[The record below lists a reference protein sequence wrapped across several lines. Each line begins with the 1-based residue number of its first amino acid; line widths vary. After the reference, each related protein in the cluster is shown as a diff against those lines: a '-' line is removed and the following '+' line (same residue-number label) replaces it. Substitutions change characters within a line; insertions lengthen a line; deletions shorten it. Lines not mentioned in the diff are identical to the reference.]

1 MGDAMTFTR
10 CSVTAKLSVTTTR
23 NLGDLDNMA
32 DPTDILDMT
41 LTDSLADGRGE
52 DAGNLLYFTSGSIAA
67 SGSAAFDLAGTLTDA
82 YGSTVNFDRVKGIFV
97 KNTSTTNGSQINVVD
112 THGIYSVASG
122 DGVKLIPGTNGA
134 AFMYIFTP
142 DATAWDVTATSKD
155 TITLNNID
163 SSNIATYQI
172 AVIGAEIDSS
182 SSSSS
187 PSSSSSSSSSS
198 DSSSSTAAQNS
209 SSSST

>member
-10 CSVTAKLSVTTTR
+10 CTVNAKLDVTTTK
-23 NLGDLDNMA
+23 NLGDLDDMA
-32 DPTDILDMT
+32 DPTDVLGMSIS
-41 LTDSLADGRGE
+41 DSLADGRGE

-67 SGSAAFDLAGTLTDA
+67 SGSQAFDLMGSLTTA
-82 YGSTVNFDRVKGIFV
+82 YGDTVNFDRVKGIFV

-122 DGVKLIPGTNGA
+122 DGVKLIPGSNGA

-142 DATAWDVTATSKD
+142 DATAWDVTAGSKD
-155 TITLNNID
+155 TITLTNAD
-163 SSNIATYQI
+163 ASNAATYQI

-187 PSSSSSSSSSS
+187 SSSSPSSS
-198 DSSSSTAAQNS
+198 SSSSTAAQNS
-209 SSSST
+209 SSSSSST

>member
-1 MGDAMTFTR
+1 MGDAMTFSR
-10 CSVTAKLSVTTTR
+10 CSITAKLDVTTSK

-32 DPTDILDMT
+32 DPIDVLAMT
-41 LTDSLADGRGE
+41 VTDSLADGRGE

-67 SGSAAFDLAGTLTDA
+67 SGSAAFDLMGSLSTA
-82 YGSTVNFDRVKGIFV
+82 YGDTVNFDRIKGLFV

-122 DGVKLIPGTNGA
+122 DGVKLIPGNNGA
-134 AFMYIFTP
+134 SFLYIFTP
-142 DATAWDVTATSKD
+142 DATAWDVTAGSKD
-155 TITLNNID
+155 TITLTNAD
-163 SSNIATYQI
+163 ASNIATYQI
-172 AVIGAEIDSS
+172 GIIGAEIDSS

-187 PSSSSSSSSSS
+187 SESSSSSSPSS
-198 DSSSSTAAQNS
+198 AS